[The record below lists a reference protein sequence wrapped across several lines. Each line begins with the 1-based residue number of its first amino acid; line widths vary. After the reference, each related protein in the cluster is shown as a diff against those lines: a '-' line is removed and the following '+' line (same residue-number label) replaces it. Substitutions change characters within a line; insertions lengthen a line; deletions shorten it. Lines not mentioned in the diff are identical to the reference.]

1 MSPSYKAAVVQ
12 AASSPHDPQASAD
25 KAAGLIREAASAG
38 AKLIVFPEAF
48 LGGYPKGASFGTP
61 VGMRKPEG
69 RADYQRYY
77 EGAVDLDGPEVGAIV
92 EAVAET
98 ETFVVMGVIERDG
111 GSLYCT
117 ALFFDGG
124 RGLIAKHR
132 KLMPTGAERLI
143 WGFGDGSTLPVIET
157 SLGRIGAV
165 ICWENYMPMLR
176 MAMYDQGISIYC
188 APTADDRDGWA
199 ATMQHVALEGRCF
212 VLSACQH
219 IRRGAYAADYDCAL
233 GDDPD
238 TILMRGGSMIVAP
251 LGEVLAGPD
260 YSGETILYAD
270 IDLSAVTR
278 GKYDFDVAGHY
289 SRPDVF
295 QLSVNA
301 APQASVAWKGGKG

>member
-25 KAAGLIREAASAG
+25 KAAGLIREAAAAG
-38 AKLIVFPEAF
+38 ARLIVFPEAF

-77 EGAVDLDGPEVGAIV
+77 EGAVDLDGPEVAAVV

-98 ETFVVMGVIERDG
+98 EAFVVMGVIERDG
-111 GSLYCT
+111 GTLYCT
-117 ALFFDGG
+117 ALFFDGA

-219 IRRGAYAADYDCAL
+219 IRRGAYAADYDCEL

-238 TILMRGGSMIVAP
+238 TVLMRGGSMIVAP

-301 APQASVAWKGGKG
+301 APQAPVAWKGGKG